1 MENVSKIWL
10 GPLPAD
16 SPYVKPFRL
25 YYVQNGVEKNWDLL
39 KVHDSVAI
47 ILYNT
52 SRQKLVLVRQFRPA
66 VYHGIISSAQG
77 NFDKVNLEEFPP
89 AIGIT
94 LELCAGIVDKSKSWV
109 EIARE
114 EVVEEC
120 GYDVPVERIEE
131 VMVYRSGVG
140 SSGAKQIMYYCEVTD
155 ADKATSGGGVED
167 EIIEVVELSLEEAK
181 RMIQQG
187 AVNNS
192 PPSCL
197 MGLMWFFANRAPSA
211 ST

>member
-1 MENVSKIWL
+1 MLVVTNFSNSNSITICCLALNVKKKLSRDKSCHLIVATHRRLELSQSADCHCRVFVHQVHFFSMENVSKIWL
-10 GPLPAD
+10 GPLPQD

-66 VYHGIISSAQG
+66 VYHGIISSAKG
-77 NFDKVNLEEFPP
+77 TFDEVDLKEFPP
-89 AIGIT
+89 AIGVT
-94 LELCAGIVDKSKSWV
+94 LELCAGIVDKNKSWV

-131 VMVYRSGVG
+131 VMVYR
-140 SSGAKQIMYYCEVTD
+140 
-155 ADKATSGGGVED
+155 
-167 EIIEVVELSLEEAK
+167 
-181 RMIQQG
+181 
-187 AVNNS
+187 
-192 PPSCL
+192 
-197 MGLMWFFANRAPSA
+197 
-211 ST
+211 

>member
-1 MENVSKIWL
+1 MENITKVWVGK
-10 GPLPAD
+10 LPED
-16 SPYVKPFRL
+16 SPYVKPFRM

-47 ILYNT
+47 VLYNT

-66 VYHGIISSAQG
+66 VYHGVITSEKG
-77 NFDKVNLEEFPP
+77 TFDKVDLAAFPP
-89 AIGIT
+89 AIGVT
-94 LELCAGIVDKSKSWV
+94 LELCAGIVDKSKSWA

-114 EVVEEC
+114 EMVEEC
-120 GYDVPVERIEE
+120 GYDVPVERIEQ

-140 SSGAKQIMYYCEVTD
+140 SSGAKQAMYYCEVTD
-155 ADKATSGGGVED
+155 DDKANSGGGVGD
-167 EIIEVVELSLEEAK
+167 ELIEVVELSLDEG
-181 RMIQQG
+181 RQMVQQG

-197 MGLMWFFANRAPSA
+197 MGLMWFFANKAPKSA
-211 ST
+211 